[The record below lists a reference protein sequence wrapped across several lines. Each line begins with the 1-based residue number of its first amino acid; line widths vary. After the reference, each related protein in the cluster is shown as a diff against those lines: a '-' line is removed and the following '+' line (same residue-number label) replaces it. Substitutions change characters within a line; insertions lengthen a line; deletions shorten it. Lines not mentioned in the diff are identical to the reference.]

1 MKIDILTLFPEM
13 FSSLNHSILGKA
25 KEAGKIEIN
34 LIDIRAFS
42 KNKHKKTD
50 DYTYGGGAGM
60 LMTPEPLY
68 DAIMSVK
75 KENSYCIYLSPAGN
89 LLTQKKVVSLA
100 KEHEHLIL
108 VCGHYEGIDERVI
121 ELAIDEEISIGD
133 YVLTGGEIAA
143 QVLTDAVS
151 RYVEGV
157 LGEEESTSEE
167 SFSNG
172 LLEYPQYTR
181 PQSFKG
187 LEVPEVL
194 ISGHHAKIQEW
205 REEKSLEKTKKVR
218 PDLLKSR

>member
-89 LLTQKKVVSLA
+89 LLTQKKLC
-100 KEHEHLIL
+100 HLQKNM
-108 VCGHYEGIDERVI
+108 
-121 ELAIDEEISIGD
+121 SI
-133 YVLTGGEIAA
+133 
-143 QVLTDAVS
+143 
-151 RYVEGV
+151 
-157 LGEEESTSEE
+157 
-167 SFSNG
+167 
-172 LLEYPQYTR
+172 
-181 PQSFKG
+181 
-187 LEVPEVL
+187 
-194 ISGHHAKIQEW
+194 
-205 REEKSLEKTKKVR
+205 
-218 PDLLKSR
+218 